1 MSGLEIYLMIILP
14 LHAMDEAYNCNNIP
28 TLADNKEMH
37 LVCNWTEEDYEYITT
52 EDGKLYYRLKQ
63 YSQDDNYFERR
74 ARNKHW
80 EKYDKDKFST
90 AIGTN

>member
-1 MSGLEIYLMIILP
+1 MSGLEIYLAIILP

-28 TLADNKEMH
+28 TIADNEEIH
-37 LVCNWTEEDYEYITT
+37 LVCNWTEDDYEWYTS
-52 EDGKLYYRLKQ
+52 DNGRMYYRLKQ

-80 EKYDKDKFST
+80 EKYNANILTSRKL
-90 AIGTN
+90 

>member
-1 MSGLEIYLMIILP
+1 MSGLEIYLTIILP
-14 LHAMDEAYNCNNIP
+14 LHAIDEAYNCNNIP

-37 LVCNWTEEDYEYITT
+37 LVCNWTEEDYEYIITD
-52 EDGKLYYRLKQ
+52 DGRLYYRLKQ

-80 EKYDKDKFST
+80 EKYNANILTTRKL
-90 AIGTN
+90 

>member
-1 MSGLEIYLMIILP
+1 MTGLEIYLTIILP

-28 TLADNKEMH
+28 TIADSKEMH
-37 LVCNWTEEDYEYITT
+37 MVCNWTEDDYEYIVT
-52 EDGKLYYRLKQ
+52 EDGRLYYRLKQ

-80 EKYDKDKFST
+80 EKYNANILTTRKL
-90 AIGTN
+90 